1 MIYKNFISIVM
12 VTTLVIASII
22 AAGCT
27 GQKPADVVVPTP
39 TATATVT
46 PTEIATQVTTA
57 EPTAEPTAQ
66 ITPATA
72 GTPQE
77 YTIRIDKYMLIPT
90 GGKEINVG
98 DTLKF
103 RNFEASKTSRVLVNE
118 DGIWDEQD
126 IRYMKYVSYSFNE
139 TGVYTFYLKGRD
151 ANKWKVTVV

>member
-1 MIYKNFISIVM
+1 MVYKNFFSIAM
-12 VTTLVIASII
+12 VTTLVIVSII

-27 GQKPADVVVPTP
+27 GQKPADEVVATP

-46 PTEIATQVTTA
+46 PTQTATP

-66 ITPATA
+66 ITPTAA

-77 YTIRIDKYMLIPT
+77 YIIRIEKYLIRPA

-98 DTLKF
+98 DTLTF
-103 RNFEASKTSRVLVNE
+103 RNFEMDTKKARTLVNE

-126 IRYMKYVSYSFNE
+126 IRYMKQVSYTFNQ

-151 ANKWKVTVV
+151 SNKWQVTVV

>member
-1 MIYKNFISIVM
+1 MIYKNFFSIVM
-12 VTTLVIASII
+12 VTTLVIVSVI

-27 GQKPADVVVPTP
+27 GQKPADEVTP

-46 PTEIATQVTTA
+46 PTQTATQVTTP

-66 ITPATA
+66 VTSTAA

-77 YTIRIDKYMLIPT
+77 YTIRIDGYMLIPT

-103 RNFEASKTSRVLVNE
+103 RNFEDSKKSRVLVNE